1 MDPYERSKIGDA
13 LKEEK
18 FQNGDYIIREGQSG
32 DKFFMISEGTAI
44 ATKTLSAG

>member
-18 FQNGDYIIREGQSG
+18 YKKGDLIIERVKSVTN
-32 DKFFMISEGTAI
+32 SL
-44 ATKTLSAG
+44 LSAKVKQLPLKR